1 MSNLPDLDAEEL
13 KFLAIQASG
22 QKLSDQA
29 LLYLKQAI
37 LRAPQRGDLF
47 YLMAA
52 EHAQLGM
59 YDRAA
64 EEMEHAIQLA
74 PDLHTARLQ
83 LGMLHLGAARVEA
96 AQNALR
102 PLRELAPEHPL
113 HHFGAGLLHLMHD
126 QFPECRAA
134 LETGIALNVENPA
147 LNGDMKKVI
156 DALPPADDASTPPP
170 AGGNVWLSAYRKD
183 EGLN

>member
-1 MSNLPDLDAEEL
+1 MSKPADLDAEEL

-22 QKLSDQA
+22 QKLADQA

-37 LRAPQRGDLF
+37 LRAPQRGDLY

-64 EEMEHAIQLA
+64 EEMEHAIQLS
-74 PDLHTARLQ
+74 PELHTARLQ

-96 AQNALR
+96 AQLALR
-102 PLRELAPEHPL
+102 PLQELAPEHPL
-113 HHFGAGLLHLMHD
+113 HQFGAGLLHLMHD
-126 QFPECRAA
+126 QFSECRAA

-147 LNGDMKKVI
+147 LNGDMKKII
-156 DALPPADDASTPPP
+156 DALPAADAGQAAPP
-170 AGGNVWLSAYRKD
+170 ASGNVWLSAYRKD
-183 EGLN
+183 EGAS